1 MSRGAKDG
9 DDAAVNKYVQGNNDI
24 PNDEIIDSIF
34 LAKQTVH
41 ADDAIDYEDFD
52 ELAEDELEEEDE
64 GTDLGGAANEIAVAD
79 GDGGMVEVDQEE
91 AELQRRAEKQFDDL
105 FGPGEDDDVNRMHV
119 DDGGY
124 MGDIGGHEGHY
135 NDLNDDYLM
144 APDDNGLT
152 NMELGDIFGDGEGDD
167 HVGFEDDVSV
177 GEMSDHEHHQQS
189 TKVLVGARRDESRR
203 KIARAIE
210 RLRRRKVEGKSVLR
224 RMLSY
229 YYPDYRDDKPFNFHK
244 HFYPSPIYFKNHR
257 PPIAFKEIT
266 KPFIPTK
273 IAFELAPDGRKLFT
287 KPLSE
292 ISSSSFSNQ
301 NVSENLANKDGFI
314 VELYEGLPTR
324 KPVEFLEKDAL
335 TDDKFIEFLKDLVLS
350 TTGWDD
356 EQIINPKPQ
365 ASNGKTNSQNT
376 IVRERE
382 VPGQAKI
389 IDINYDDD
397 MIFEGQIDKKLLA
410 LDMNDPNL
418 LFVPEKMAATSKVL
432 ISPKDRLF
440 NMKFNISNDKQY
452 EVLKANYHKKV
463 RSQLSNLN
471 IEHSVPALRL
481 QTPYYKVRLNKQE
494 CRSFHRPRFSVRPG
508 TLVSFSKLKIR
519 KRKKDRGKTP
529 QEIFSRTS
537 DLTLA
542 DTGPLIGMEY
552 SEEYPQLLSNFG
564 MCSKVVNYYRKET
577 KDDNTRPKTSI
588 GETHVLGM
596 EDRSPFW
603 NFGEV
608 APGQFVPT
616 LYNNMVRTPIF
627 KHDPKSTDF
636 LMIRSQ
642 GAGSHQRFYLRNF
655 NSMFAVGNVFPVV
668 EVPAP
673 HSRKV
678 TNTSKNRLKMVVFR
692 VMNSKGES
700 RISVK
705 DISKHFPEHN
715 DMQNRQRLKEFM
727 EYQRQGDDQG
737 YWKIK
742 GAGDNVPTEEDVRN
756 MITPEDVCMLDS
768 MQSGNQILEDYGYLF
783 SDEQPSLQE
792 QQKKK
797 FDEKGD
803 EKDDR
808 KDKEKDKDGDKDA
821 KEGKRKYNK
830 DTGEINDFDIEEELA
845 PWNWTRNFLTSTQT
859 KTMLQ
864 LNGEG
869 DPTGIG
875 LGYSFLRA
883 TQKSSFTPLFAPK
896 RENVPK
902 NTSAAYQQKLYEHE
916 IKRIWYEQRRSLAD
930 RVGDFDLSKEIYE
943 TYKPLDHYKYL
954 KRKFEDEEERQ
965 NKLRLEREL
974 KLAGDDK
981 EKPLPSQSKRVLRI
995 ERRFMD
1001 ENGIVHRK
1009 VEVISDPRIIRA
1021 YVKRKKEIEDE
1032 KIKNADV
1039 DDIIPTS
1046 DKELNK
1052 IRKKAL
1058 QEKLANLEK
1067 KVKMSKNKK
1076 PPKDSIHAAAA
1087 AGGTIIDANTVLLP
1101 DGTYAVGGKG
1111 IGKGKS
1117 TRRRCK
1123 SCGAFG
1129 HIRTNKSCPL
1139 YLLTKGGKIPAPPG
1153 AAAEALLAAK
1163 NDNNNKSSMNLPSI
1177 SNAASPSTTNGV
1189 LPTESASNPAANV
1202 KPVEESLLVPIA
1214 TTEASAAAE

>member
-1 MSRGAKDG
+1 MSGEGGD
-9 DDAAVNKYVQGNNDI
+9 DDAAVNKYVHGANEI

-34 LAKQTVH
+34 LAKKTVH

-52 ELAEDELEEEDE
+52 ELAEDELEEEFP
-64 GTDLGGAANEIAVAD
+64 EIHKPEVVAED
-79 GDGGMVEVDQEE
+79 IEVDQEE
-91 AELQRRAEKQFDDL
+91 AELQRKAEKQFEDL
-105 FGPGEDDDVNRMHV
+105 FGVGADDGEMHV
-119 DDGGY
+119 DGAY
-124 MGDIGGHEGHY
+124 MGDIGVHEGHY
-135 NDLNDDYLM
+135 NDLNNDYLM

-152 NMELGDIFGDGEGDD
+152 NMAFGDIFGDGEAGY
-167 HVGFEDDVSV
+167 EDDVSV
-177 GEMSDHEHHQQS
+177 GEMSDQEPKKES
-189 TKVLVGARRDESRR
+189 VNLRRDQARKKLTR
-203 KIARAIE
+203 KIE
-210 RLRRRKVEGKSVLR
+210 KLRRRRAEGKSVLR

-229 YYPDYRDDKPFNFHK
+229 YYPDYREDRPFNFHK
-244 HFYPSPIYFKNHR
+244 HFYPAPIYFKNHR

-273 IAFELAPDGRKLFT
+273 IAFELAPDERKLFS

-292 ISSSSFSNQ
+292 ISTNYNNQ
-301 NVSENLANKDGFI
+301 NVSQNLASEDKFI
-314 VELYEGLPTR
+314 AELYEGLPTK
-324 KPVEFLEKDAL
+324 KPVEFLTKDAL

-356 EQIINPKPQ
+356 EQIIDPKPQ
-365 ASNGKTNSQNT
+365 PASVNGVIDVS
-376 IVRERE
+376 ISE
-382 VPGQAKI
+382 VPGHAKI
-389 IDINYDDD
+389 IDIDYDDD

-418 LFVPEKMAATSKVL
+418 LFIPEKQVAKSKALV
-432 ISPKDRLF
+432 PTKDHFSL
-440 NMKFNISNDKQY
+440 MKLNISNDKQY
-452 EVLKANYHKKV
+452 EVLRANYHTKV

-494 CRSFHRPRFSVRPG
+494 CRSFHRPRFGVRPG
-508 TLVSFSKLKIR
+508 TLISFSKLKIR
-519 KRKKDRGKTP
+519 KRKKDRGKTA
-529 QEIFSRTS
+529 QELFAKSS

-577 KDDNTRPKTSI
+577 KDDNTRPKSSI

-627 KHDPKSTDF
+627 KHDTKSTDF
-636 LMIRSQ
+636 LIIRCQ

-655 NSMFAVGNVFPVV
+655 NSIFAVGNVFPVV

-742 GAGDNVPTEEDVRN
+742 GAGDNVPTEEDIRN

-768 MQSGNQILEDYGYLF
+768 MQSANQILEDYAYLF
-783 SDEQPSLQE
+783 SDEQQN
-792 QQKKK
+792 QDQKKK
-797 FDEKGD
+797 FDEKGE
-803 EKDDR
+803 EKED
-808 KDKEKDKDGDKDA
+808 KKEKEKDGDKEV

-859 KTMLQ
+859 KAMLQ

-883 TQKSSFTPLFAPK
+883 TQKSSFSPLFAPK

-943 TYKPLDHYKYL
+943 TYKPVDHYKFL
-954 KRKFEDEEERQ
+954 KRKFADEEERQ
-965 NKLRLEREL
+965 NKLRLEREA
-974 KLAGDDK
+974 KLAAEDK
-981 EKPLPSQSKRVLRI
+981 EKPPPSQSKRVLRI

-1039 DDIIPTS
+1039 DDIIPTN

-1153 AAAEALLAAK
+1153 AAAEALLAAQA
-1163 NDNNNKSSMNLPSI
+1163 DNKSGVNLPMVSV
-1177 SNAASPSTTNGV
+1177 SATASPVATAILPGPGADNGV
-1189 LPTESASNPAANV
+1189 TPSNGGGENASVPVIGSHQGSEGVES
-1202 KPVEESLLVPIA
+1202 
-1214 TTEASAAAE
+1214 TAE